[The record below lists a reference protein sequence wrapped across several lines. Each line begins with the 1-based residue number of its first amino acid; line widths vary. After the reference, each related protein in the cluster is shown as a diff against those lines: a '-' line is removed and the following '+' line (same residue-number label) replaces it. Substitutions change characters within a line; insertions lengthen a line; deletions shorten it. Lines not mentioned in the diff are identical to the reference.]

1 MNKAKAMQVL
11 AIRLQNLQNSELN
24 SEVDGE
30 RKSYPLFS
38 KSTPWGDF
46 LTSRRLERESDARRT
61 ERTIIPM

>member
-38 KSTPWGDF
+38 KSTP
-46 LTSRRLERESDARRT
+46 
-61 ERTIIPM
+61 

>member
-30 RKSYPLFS
+30 RKSYPFS
-38 KSTPWGDF
+38 N
-46 LTSRRLERESDARRT
+46 RM
-61 ERTIIPM
+61 IIL